1 MGKRHDNSEKRLL
14 SLKVDHEPPA
24 HRLTASTNRDG
35 NDILLRLERLEKLEA
50 LTSKYPDEEGESQK
64 NLSWVDSAKLE
75 NNKYGSENTPLMT
88 RTTIKPQNGSQVVN
102 GRGLTVSV
110 ITKQQHWRKIRTRC
124 R

>member
-75 NNKYGSENTPLMT
+75 NNKYGSETTPLMT
-88 RTTIKPQNGSQVVN
+88 RTTIKPQNGSQVGN